1 MNDRQ
6 RHVAGD
12 VGWAG
17 LAEVP
22 PPFVEGKKRKPKG
35 RKGLGVRY
43 EKKVQ
48 RHLEDRW
55 GVNYLPSPWINYNDR
70 TAGRPRWCQPDG
82 LLILPERGEIIICEV
97 KYSHTEQAWW
107 QLRQKY
113 LPVVSKIFG
122 KGWTYKCC
130 EIVRWFDVATTF
142 PGEIRMISS
151 IEKCPARGVGVHICK
166 PL

>member
-1 MNDRQ
+1 MSSAS
-6 RHVAGD
+6 RHVVGD

-22 PPFVEGKKRKPKG
+22 PPFANDRKKPKG

-48 RHLEDRW
+48 ALLGDKYGAH
-55 GVNYLPSPWINYNDR
+55 YLPSPWINYNDR

-82 LLILPERGEIIICEV
+82 LLILPEKSEIIICEV
-97 KYSHTEQAWW
+97 KYSHTEAAWW

-113 LPVVSKIFG
+113 LPVLGKVFG
-122 KGWTYKCC
+122 KGWVFKCC
-130 EIVRWFDVATTF
+130 EIVRWYDVATMF
-142 PGEIRMISS
+142 PGDIKLISDV
-151 IEKCPARGVGVHICK
+151 EKCPVRGVGVHICK
-166 PL
+166 P